1 MDQPL
6 PLPEAERQVR
16 ASQSRKAR
24 GSLSPR
30 DGILHQIVSSL
41 SQLPTKS
48 FWDPGWLTSARRV
61 ALRDQLPRGDT
72 QHSRDGTPAAHPGKQ
87 ANRTREVI
95 KRTTHL
101 GECAHQAPGCLSC
114 SDQGRAQKRR
124 PNRVCAFVEY
134 PRT

>member
-16 ASQSRKAR
+16 ASQSRKVR

-72 QHSRDGTPAAHPGKQ
+72 QHT
-87 ANRTREVI
+87 
-95 KRTTHL
+95 
-101 GECAHQAPGCLSC
+101 
-114 SDQGRAQKRR
+114 
-124 PNRVCAFVEY
+124 
-134 PRT
+134 